1 MEFVAVVALPS
12 ELPINC
18 WPFEEPIVYSGV
30 GKLNAA
36 FTTMNAI
43 AKYQP
48 KLILNLGTAG
58 SLNSALT
65 NVVEVKTVLQR
76 DFDAE
81 PLAPRG
87 CVPFDVF
94 PSELNSG
101 YGEVSCGTGDTFVRS
116 KELWL
121 SSKNIDLVDMELFA
135 IAKICVQLNTPWRSF
150 KFITDYVNLESDS
163 DWEQN
168 LQNSHVELIKYIENK
183 LK

>member
-12 ELPINC
+12 ELPIAC

-36 FTTMNAI
+36 FTTMNVI

-48 KLILNLGTAG
+48 KLVLNLGTAG
-58 SLNSALT
+58 SLNSALR

-87 CVPFDVF
+87 SVPFDVF
-94 PSELNSG
+94 PSQLNSG
-101 YGEVSCGTGDTFVRS
+101 YGEASCGTGDNFVRS
-116 KELWL
+116 KEVWL
-121 SSKNIDLVDMELFA
+121 RSKKIDLVDMELFA
-135 IAKICVQLNTPWRSF
+135 IAKICVLLNTPWRSF
-150 KFITDYVNLESDS
+150 KFISDYVNSESHS

-168 LQNSHVELIKYIENK
+168 LQNSHVELIKFIENK